1 MEVAPPDCVVSRD
14 SGLYNDSTTKGNQMN
29 KYMEMTTLKRLVAAE
44 VVIEKLSNEQKYR
57 DVMTVSEFVKLKMAV
72 ETARA
77 LIEEDLVSRVAN

>member
-14 SGLYNDSTTKGNQMN
+14 SGLYNDSMTKGNQMN
-29 KYMEMTTLKRLVAAE
+29 KYMEMTVLKRLVAAE

-72 ETARA
+72 ESARA
-77 LIEEDLVSRVAN
+77 LVEEDLVSRVAN

>member
-29 KYMEMTTLKRLVAAE
+29 KYMEMTALKRLIAAE

-72 ETARA
+72 ESARA

>member
-1 MEVAPPDCVVSRD
+1 MEVAPPDYAVSRD

-29 KYMEMTTLKRLVAAE
+29 KYMEMTALKRLIAAE

-72 ETARA
+72 ESARA

>member
-14 SGLYNDSTTKGNQMN
+14 SGLYNDSMTKGNQMN
-29 KYMEMTTLKRLVAAE
+29 KYTGMMALKRLVAAE

-57 DVMTVSEFVKLKMAV
+57 DAMTVSEFVKLKMAV
-72 ETARA
+72 ELARA

>member
-1 MEVAPPDCVVSRD
+1 
-14 SGLYNDSTTKGNQMN
+14 MN
-29 KYMEMTTLKRLVAAE
+29 KYMEMTALKRLIAAE

-72 ETARA
+72 ESARA

>member
-29 KYMEMTTLKRLVAAE
+29 KYTGMMALKRLVAAE

-57 DVMTVSEFVKLKMAV
+57 DAMTVSEFVKLKMAV
-72 ETARA
+72 ELARA